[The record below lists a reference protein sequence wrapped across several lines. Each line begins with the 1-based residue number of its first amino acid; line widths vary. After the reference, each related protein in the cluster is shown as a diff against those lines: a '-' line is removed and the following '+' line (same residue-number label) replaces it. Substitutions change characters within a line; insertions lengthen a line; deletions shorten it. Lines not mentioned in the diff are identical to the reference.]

1 MKDIKRICMVS
12 THGYFDPEP
21 QLGRTDTGGQVVF
34 VLELSKAMATH
45 GIKVDIVTR
54 WFDKGKPQ
62 IDPLPGC
69 PDVRVVRIHSDGW
82 QFIRKEDI
90 YESLPELKENMI
102 AFINE
107 RSLAYDIFHG
117 HYVDGGI
124 VAVDVAEHFKKP
136 SFFTA
141 HSLGAWKKARMG
153 GDPEEM
159 EKLYRFSHRIE
170 EEKRIFR
177 SVVAQIA
184 TTAIQKGLFK
194 EYYGFEGENI
204 EVIPPGVNIHTYNPQ
219 EAEGDSRLN
228 VPQRYI
234 FCISRID
241 ANKGHDYLLH
251 AFSTVKEKI
260 KNVHLIIGG
269 GSPKPKQVEL
279 DVKAT
284 MREIIA
290 HYGMEDRV
298 EIIGYVPDE
307 LMAPYYRQAELFV
320 LPSKFEPFGMT
331 ALEAMACGTP
341 VIASN
346 LGGIKENFTSGKDGI
361 LVDPSNKEE
370 LANAMVLLL
379 KDRALAERIGN
390 SGYRTAIEKFS
401 WEAIAKRTLEFYEKC
416 LSI

>member
-1 MKDIKRICMVS
+1 MVS

-34 VLELSKAMATH
+34 VLELSKAITTH
-45 GIKVDIVTR
+45 GIKVDIITR
-54 WFDKGKPQ
+54 WFDKDKPH
-62 IDPLPGC
+62 IDPLSDC
-69 PDVRVVRIHSDGW
+69 PDVRVIRIHSDGW

-90 YESLPELKENMI
+90 YDTLPELKQELI
-102 AFINE
+102 AFMNE
-107 RSLAYDIFHG
+107 HSLRYDIFHG

-124 VAVDVAEHFKKP
+124 VAVDVAKHCNKP

-153 GDPEEM
+153 GDPDEM
-159 EKLYRFSHRIE
+159 EKLYHFKHRIA
-170 EEKRIFR
+170 EEKRIFK
-177 SVVAQIA
+177 SVVAQTA

-194 EYYGFEGENI
+194 EYYQFESENI
-204 EVIPPGVNIHTYNPQ
+204 DVIPPGVNIHIYNP
-219 EAEGDSRLN
+219 EETAEDTKLN
-228 VPQRYI
+228 VPDRYV

-251 AFSTVKEKI
+251 AFSIVKEHMDD
-260 KNVHLIIGG
+260 VHLVIGG
-269 GSPKPKQVEL
+269 GSPKPKQLEL
-279 DVKAT
+279 EIKAT
-284 MREIIA
+284 MKQIVA

-298 EIIGYVPDE
+298 DIIGYVPDE

-346 LGGIKENFTSGKDGI
+346 LGGIKENFSSGTDGI

-370 LANAMVLLL
+370 LANAMILLL
-379 KDRALAERIGN
+379 EDKERAERIGN
-390 SGYRTAIEKFS
+390 AGYRTAVDKFS
-401 WEAIAKRTLEFYEKC
+401 WEAIARRTLEFYRKY
-416 LSI
+416 LHLPT

>member
-1 MKDIKRICMVS
+1 MKSIKHICMVS

-45 GIKVDIVTR
+45 GIKVDIITR

-62 IDPLPGC
+62 IDPLPDC
-69 PDVRVVRIHSDGW
+69 TDVRVIRIHSDGW

-90 YESLPELKENMI
+90 YDTLPELKQELI
-102 AFINE
+102 AFINKHA
-107 RSLAYDIFHG
+107 LAYDIFHG

-124 VAVDVAEHFKKP
+124 VAVDVAKSFEKP

-153 GDPEEM
+153 GDPDGM
-159 EKLYRFSHRIE
+159 EKLYHFKHRIAE
-170 EEKRIFR
+170 EQRIFA
-177 SVVAQIA
+177 SVVAQTA
-184 TTAIQKGLFK
+184 TTAIQKDLFK
-194 EYYGFEGENI
+194 EYYGFEGQNI
-204 EVIPPGVNIHTYNPQ
+204 DVIPPGVNIHVYNP
-219 EAEGDSRLN
+219 EETAEDKKLT
-228 VPQRYI
+228 VPDRYI

-251 AFSTVKEKI
+251 AFGMVRQRI
-260 KNVHLIIGG
+260 DDVHLIIGG

-279 DVKAT
+279 DVKAK
-284 MREIIA
+284 MRELVVR
-290 HYGMEDRV
+290 YGMEDRV
-298 EIIGYVPDE
+298 DIIGYVPDE

-361 LVDPSNKEE
+361 LVDPSHKEE
-370 LANAMVLLL
+370 LANAMVRLLE
-379 KDRALAERIGN
+379 DTALAETIGN
-390 SGYRTAIEKFS
+390 AGYRAAVERFS
-401 WEAIAKRTLEFYEKC
+401 WEAIARRILDFYGKY
-416 LSI
+416 L